1 MTLIVMRNCSCVL
14 LPNGCPELGLDVD
27 VEVGDEEVI
36 RTALQEAVQG
46 LAQGLLRG
54 MCVCGYV
61 WVITYFFMSVNWI
74 FDVYSVAKS
83 DTNFLMSLFI
93 FLSIWII

>member
-1 MTLIVMRNCSCVL
+1 MIMTLIVMRNCSCVL

-27 VEVGDEEVI
+27 MEVGDEEVI

-54 MCVCGYV
+54 MCVCGNG
-61 WVITYFFMSVNWI
+61 WVIIFF
-74 FDVYSVAKS
+74 
-83 DTNFLMSLFI
+83 L
-93 FLSIWII
+93 

>member
-1 MTLIVMRNCSCVL
+1 MIMTLIVMRNCSCVL

-27 VEVGDEEVI
+27 MEVGDEEVI

-54 MCVCGYV
+54 MCVCGNG
-61 WVITYFFMSVNWI
+61 WVIIFFMSVNWI
-74 FDVYSVAKS
+74 FSVYSVAKS
-83 DTNFLMSLFI
+83 DTI
-93 FLSIWII
+93 F